1 MSLSAKQTK
10 NRQLY
15 EEQLR
20 VSAQNDANI
29 AETRK
34 LAFRGEV
41 PSLTAQEDASAEQ
54 LQADEGFQ
62 TQQAINNLLTT
73 FKLPETQKIISSLTL
88 DQIAGLNAGWKNI
101 KTGFESQFT
110 TPNLR
115 TVGSFIPYFTK
126 YQNTL
131 TDVNTNQRVNNIKSI
146 IPTIAEID
154 RVISYVVAN
163 FGGVGA
169 NLPDTLIDAVENYRR
184 VIPKESDYAKI
195 AKYTPKRQQ
204 ELLEFIPE
212 NAQIKSQFDSLSQD
226 LLSSS
231 ITQDEKEKRIIPQL
245 IALFSNVTR
254 DELTAIAKVGIE
266 AQKGKGL
273 KIGKGIYIEP
283 EPKYSHFGTFIINKN
298 KLKDSV
304 LQIKY
309 QSGAYV
315 FPQQKVSEALCEWLL
330 SFLEEGKPSKS
341 LYSAIPSDEK
351 LFIERV
357 LHKAGIWSKMT
368 GMGWKPTK
376 DSSSDEDERR
386 FEILKGIR
394 GAGNDN
400 PKLREELKGLLVKFH
415 KQGRISKQ
423 KLGEILFDLA

>member
-1 MSLSAKQTK
+1 MSLSAKQQK

-115 TVGSFIPYFTK
+115 SVGSFIPYFTK

-131 TDVNTNQRVNNIKSI
+131 TDVNTNQRVTTIKTVLPTVAEVNAVINWVKGNMSDMEFQRLVRTSGI
-146 IPTIAEID
+146 IEYRDSLPT
-154 RVISYVVAN
+154 
-163 FGGVGA
+163 
-169 NLPDTLIDAVENYRR
+169 EN
-184 VIPKESDYAKI
+184 DYAKI
-195 AKYTPKRQQ
+195 SKYTPKRQD
-204 ELLEFIPE
+204 EILKLVPE
-212 NAQIKSQFDSLSQD
+212 NAQIKSELNSAFEALKSISKPDDRATALDSIITIFQD
-226 LLSSS
+226 VTPDSINSLL
-231 ITQDEKEKRIIPQL
+231 
-245 IALFSNVTR
+245 
-254 DELTAIAKVGIE
+254 AIQAE
-266 AQKGKGL
+266 ATKGKGL
-273 KIGKGIYIEP
+273 KIGKGILVEK
-283 EPKYSHFGTFIINKN
+283 EPKYCHFGTFIINKN
-298 KLKDSV
+298 KLKDCV

-341 LYSAIPSDEK
+341 LYSAVPADEK
-351 LFIERV
+351 IFIERV
-357 LHKAGIWSKMT
+357 LNKAGVWSKMT

-376 DSSSDEDERR
+376 DVSADEDERR
-386 FEILKGIR
+386 FEVLKGIR

-400 PKLREELKGLLVKFH
+400 PKLRQELKDLLLKFH

-423 KLGEILFDLA
+423 KLGEILYDLA

>member
-1 MSLSAKQTK
+1 MSLSAKQIK

-131 TDVNTNQRVNNIKSI
+131 TDVNTNQRVNNIKSL
-146 IPTIAEID
+146 IPSIADID
-154 RVISYVVAN
+154 RLVNYVT
-163 FGGVGA
+163 A
-169 NLPDTLIDAVENYRR
+169 NLNRAVSQSLVDAVKDYRD
-184 VIPKESDYAKI
+184 VLPKESDYAKI
-195 AKYTPKRQQ
+195 AKYTSKRQQ
-204 ELLEFIPE
+204 DILQLVPA
-212 NAQIKSQFDSLSQD
+212 NAQFKSEFDELSQD
-226 LLSSS
+226 IMSN
-231 ITQDEKEKRIIPQL
+231 TTTNQDKETILIPQVR
-245 IALFSNVTR
+245 ALFDAVTR
-254 DELTAIAKVGIE
+254 DDITELARVRIE
-266 AQKGKGL
+266 AQVGKGL
-273 KIGKGIYIEP
+273 KIGRGILVEK
-283 EPKYSHFGTFIINKN
+283 EPKYCHFGTFIINKN

>member
-131 TDVNTNQRVNNIKSI
+131 TDVNTNQKVNNIKSL
-146 IPTIAEID
+146 IPSIADID
-154 RVISYVVAN
+154 RLVNYVT
-163 FGGVGA
+163 A
-169 NLPDTLIDAVENYRR
+169 NLNRAVSQSLVDAVKNYRD
-184 VIPKESDYAKI
+184 VLPKESDYAKI
-195 AKYTPKRQQ
+195 AKYTSKRQQ
-204 ELLEFIPE
+204 DILQLVPA
-212 NAQIKSQFDSLSQD
+212 NAQFKSEFDELSQD
-226 LLSSS
+226 IMSN
-231 ITQDEKEKRIIPQL
+231 TTTNQDKETILIPQVR
-245 IALFSNVTR
+245 ALFDAVTLDDLR
-254 DELTAIAKVGIE
+254 ELARVGIE
-266 AQKGKGL
+266 AQVGKGL
-273 KIGKGIYIEP
+273 KIGRGILVEK

>member
-41 PSLTAQEDASAEQ
+41 PALTAQEDASAEQ

-101 KTGFESQFT
+101 KSGFESQFT

-115 TVGSFIPYFTK
+115 SVGSFIPYFTK

-131 TDVNTNQRVNNIKSI
+131 TDVNVNVKVNTMKSI
-146 IPTIAEID
+146 LPTVAEINSIINWVKGNMSD
-154 RVISYVVAN
+154 MEFQRFVNESHIVQYRDA
-163 FGGVGA
+163 
-169 NLPDTLIDAVENYRR
+169 LPTEN
-184 VIPKESDYAKI
+184 DYAKI
-195 AKYTPKRQQ
+195 AKYTSKRQD
-204 ELLEFIPE
+204 EILKLVP
-212 NAQIKSQFDSLSQD
+212 ADTQIKSELMSEFEVLK
-226 LLSSS
+226 S
-231 ITQDEKEKRIIPQL
+231 ITKPADRVDAFEEIIRILQSVSPDGIRAL
-245 IALFSNVTR
+245 IAIQQ
-254 DELTAIAKVGIE
+254 EAK
-266 AQKGKGL
+266 KGKGI
-273 KIGKGIYIEP
+273 KIGKGILVEK
-283 EPKYSHFGTFIINKN
+283 EPKYCHFGTFIISKN
-298 KLKDSV
+298 KLKDCV

-330 SFLEEGKPSKS
+330 SFLDEGKPSKS
-341 LYSAIPSDEK
+341 LYTAIPSDEK

-357 LHKAGIWSKMT
+357 LHKAGIWNKMT

-376 DSSSDEDERR
+376 DVSADEDERR

-400 PKLREELKGLLVKFH
+400 PKLREELKGLLLKFH

-423 KLGEILFDLA
+423 KLGEILYDLA

>member
-1 MSLSAKQTK
+1 MSLSAKQEK

-20 VSAQNDANI
+20 VAAQNDANI

-41 PSLTAQEDASAEQ
+41 PALTAQEDASAEQ

-101 KTGFESQFT
+101 KNGFESQFT

-115 TVGSFIPYFTK
+115 TVGSFIPFFTK

-154 RVISYVVAN
+154 RAVNYAR
-163 FGGVGA
+163 A
-169 NLPDTLIDAVENYRR
+169 NLQSAVSGTFAGAVKDYRD
-184 VIPKESDYAKI
+184 VIPKESDYNKI

-204 ELLEFIPE
+204 ELLELIPE

-231 ITQDEKEKRIIPQL
+231 ITNNEKEDSIVPQL
-245 IALFSNVTR
+245 VALFSSVTR
-254 DELTAIAKVGIE
+254 DELIALARVGIE

-273 KIGKGIYIEP
+273 KIGKGILIEK
-283 EPKYSHFGTFIINKN
+283 EPKYCHFGTFVISKN
-298 KLKDSV
+298 KLRDNV

-309 QSGAYV
+309 QSGALV

-341 LYSAIPSDEK
+341 LYTAVPADEK
-351 LFIERV
+351 IFIERV
-357 LHKAGIWSKMT
+357 LHKAGIWNKMT

-376 DSSSDEDERR
+376 DVSADEDERR

>member
-1 MSLSAKQTK
+1 MSLSVKQTK

-20 VSAQNDANI
+20 VAAQNDANI

-62 TQQAINNLLTT
+62 TQQAINNLLTI

-88 DQIAGLNAGWKNI
+88 DQINGLNAGWKNI
-101 KTGFESQFT
+101 KAGFESQFT

-115 TVGSFIPYFTK
+115 TVGSFLPYFIK
-126 YQNTL
+126 NQNTL
-131 TDVNTNQRVNNIKSI
+131 SDVNVNVKVNSLKSFLPSVSEI
-146 IPTIAEID
+146 NSLLAYLKASEPAMFQLLSQQGLVAFRDALPTEA
-154 RVISYVVAN
+154 
-163 FGGVGA
+163 
-169 NLPDTLIDAVENYRR
+169 
-184 VIPKESDYAKI
+184 DYTAFSKL
-195 AKYTPKRQQ
+195 TPKRQQ
-204 ELLEFIPE
+204 ELFQQIPE
-212 NAQIKSQFDSLSQD
+212 SVQIKSEFNTEAEILKSVATPDDKENARRYISG
-226 LLSSS
+226 LLAAIS
-231 ITQDEKEKRIIPQL
+231 DEDNNKLLKL
-245 IALFSNVTR
+245 KK
-254 DELTAIAKVGIE
+254 DY
-266 AQKGKGL
+266 KGNGL
-273 KIGKGIYIEP
+273 KIGKGILVEK

-298 KLKDSV
+298 KLKDNV
-304 LQIKY
+304 LQVKY
-309 QSGAYV
+309 VSGAYV

-341 LYSAIPSDEK
+341 LYSAVPIDEK
-351 LFIERV
+351 ILIERL
-357 LHKAGIWSKMT
+357 LHKAGVWNKMT

-376 DSSSDEDERR
+376 DVSADEDERR
-386 FEILKGIR
+386 FEVLKGIR

-400 PKLREELKGLLVKFH
+400 PKLREELKSLLLKFH

-423 KLGEILFDLA
+423 KLGEILYDLA

>member
-115 TVGSFIPYFTK
+115 SVGSFIPYFTK

-146 IPTIAEID
+146 IPSIADID
-154 RVISYVVAN
+154 KLVNYVTT
-163 FGGVGA
+163 
-169 NLPDTLIDAVENYRR
+169 NLNRATSGTLIGAVKPYRDVLPR
-184 VIPKESDYAKI
+184 ESDYVKI
-195 AKYTPKRQQ
+195 AKYTSKRQQ
-204 ELLEFIPE
+204 DILQLIPA
-212 NAQIKSQFDSLSQD
+212 NAQFKSEFDELSQEIM
-226 LLSSS
+226 SPS
-231 ITQDEKEKRIIPQL
+231 TTNAEKETNLIPQVVT
-245 IALFSNVTR
+245 LFERVT
-254 DELTAIAKVGIE
+254 DDDITELAKIGIE
-266 AQKGKGL
+266 AQKGKGI
-273 KIGKGIYIEP
+273 KIGKGILVEK
-283 EPKYSHFGTFIINKN
+283 EPKYCHFGTFIISKN
-298 KLKDSV
+298 KLKDCV

-330 SFLEEGKPSKS
+330 SFLDEGKPSKS

-357 LHKAGIWSKMT
+357 LHKAGIWNKMT

-376 DSSSDEDERR
+376 DVSADEDERR

-394 GAGNDN
+394 GAGNDS
-400 PKLREELKGLLVKFH
+400 PQLRTELKNLLIKFH

-423 KLGEILFDLA
+423 KLGEILYDLV